1 MKKIFTLVA
10 ILFSVTLFSATAF
23 AAEPP
28 RPNFGKVI
36 IKSRSDAFI
45 QVVIDG
51 RTFNMDRQDFVMDNL
66 RPGRHSIQILQ
77 IDRRGW
83 RNRARVIY
91 SNTMAVRPWELVD
104 ININRFENVSVVSR
118 IDPSDRYDR
127 GGRYDR
133 DDNYGHGD
141 HDGRYGD
148 RDGSYGN
155 RNGRY

>member
-1 MKKIFTLVA
+1 MKKIFTLAVM
-10 ILFSVTLFSATAF
+10 LLSVTLFSASVF
-23 AAEPP
+23 AAEPLH
-28 RPNFGKVI
+28 PNFGKVS

-51 RTFNMDRQDFVMDNL
+51 RTFNMDRSGFMMENL

-91 SNTMAVRPWELVD
+91 SNTMAIRPWELLD

-118 IDPSDRYDR
+118 MDPSDRYDR

-133 DDNYGHGD
+133 DDSYGHGD
-141 HDGRYGD
+141 RDGRYGD
-148 RDGSYGN
+148 RDGGYN
-155 RNGRY
+155 HDGRY

>member
-10 ILFSVTLFSATAF
+10 ILFTVTLFSASAF

-28 RPNFGKVI
+28 RPNFGKVS

-51 RTFNMDRQDFVMDNL
+51 KSYNMDRRDFVMDNL
-66 RPGRHSIQILQ
+66 RPGRHSIQIYQ
-77 IDRRGW
+77 IDRRGF

-91 SNTMAVRPWELVD
+91 SNTMVVRPWELID
-104 ININRFENVSVVSR
+104 ININRFENVSVVNR

-133 DDNYGHGD
+133 EDNH
-141 HDGRYGD
+141 GRYGD
-148 RDGSYGN
+148 RDGHYGD
-155 RNGRY
+155 RDGRY

>member
-1 MKKIFTLVA
+1 MKKIFTLAA
-10 ILFSVTLFSATAF
+10 ILFSVTLFSTSAF

-28 RPNFGKVI
+28 RPNFGKVS

-51 RTFNMDRQDFVMDNL
+51 KTYNMDRRDFVMDNL
-66 RPGRHSIQILQ
+66 RPGRHSIQIYQ

-91 SNTMAVRPWELVD
+91 SNTMFVRPWELID
-104 ININRFENVSVVSR
+104 ININRFENVSVASR

-133 DDNYGHGD
+133 DDNYGRSGD
-141 HDGRYGD
+141 RDGRYGD
-148 RDGSYGN
+148 RDG
-155 RNGRY
+155 RY